1 MKNLWIMTW
10 YTVREAMARKV
21 FIFFLIISALVLII
35 TGLIFGFSSTISLG
49 AAGANSPFGS
59 PVTMV
64 EMLIIFPL
72 ASLCLLLAIF
82 SSSSF
87 VPVMLEK
94 GNIDLL
100 LSKPVSRDQLLW
112 GKYLGGI
119 LVVLFNI
126 AFLII
131 GVWLIIS
138 IKFASWDF
146 YFLNIIFTI
155 TFTFAVLYA
164 LIVLLGVITKGS
176 TLGMMLAYFI
186 FIIMSPLLFSVKD
199 KLDVLIQSKFLKQFI
214 IAIYYIT
221 PKTTELMNKVMV
233 NLASGKGIDD
243 YQPILSSLAFLI
255 LTMGIAISIFRK
267 KDF

>member
-1 MKNLWIMTW
+1 M
-10 YTVREAMARKV
+10 
-21 FIFFLIISALVLII
+21 VLII
-35 TGLIFGFSSTISLG
+35 TGLIFGLSNNVSVGSGT
-49 AAGANSPFGS
+49 NPFGN
-59 PVTMV
+59 PITMI
-64 EMLIIFPL
+64 EMVIITPL

-112 GKYLGGI
+112 GKYIGGI
-119 LVVLFNI
+119 LVVLLNI
-126 AFLII
+126 AFLVI

-138 IKFASWDF
+138 IKFSFWDF

-176 TLGMMLAYFI
+176 TLGMMLAYFV
-186 FIIMSPLLFSVKD
+186 FIILSPLLYAAKD
-199 KLDVLIQSKFLKQFI
+199 KYLVYIESKFLKDLIETF
-214 IAIYYIT
+214 YYII
-221 PKTTELMNKVMV
+221 PKTSELMGKVTV
-233 NLASGKGIDD
+233 NLASAKGIED
-243 YQPILSSLAFLI
+243 YQPILTSFAFLI